1 MRCLTRLGLSRSRFD
16 RPLAVA
22 LALPGCPMPLHGGRG
37 GPSRH
42 LAARQVYG
50 GPARRPGR
58 KEGGGRLAALTPCRQ
73 FALWAPTM
81 AGDWCCWA
89 LAIVLENASRIW
101 FWAWRWRPHHV
112 VMPSCLPAGRRDG
125 RGAAGAELCHKRQAG
140 PWRTFQPQVCHM
152 PATIQRL
159 TSISN
164 LCCPVRGR
172 LAARQ
177 HCSLEVVL
185 PAAWTPGRALRER
198 LDGIHA
204 VRDSGRRPI
213 HQACRDGSVGRA
225 LRSQCQGHGFIP
237 RFHSTD
243 LCYAR
248 VVWDHKVGLVIGVR
262 SSDAQK
268 RLPAQGRRCRPS
280 QRRWPKMP

>member
-1 MRCLTRLGLSRSRFD
+1 MVLGM
-16 RPLAVA
+16 A
-22 LALPGCPMPLHGGRG
+22 LATPPR
-37 GPSRH
+37 RH
-42 LAARQVYG
+42 A
-50 GPARRPGR
+50 
-58 KEGGGRLAALTPCRQ
+58 
-73 FALWAPTM
+73 
-81 AGDWCCWA
+81 
-89 LAIVLENASRIW
+89 
-101 FWAWRWRPHHV
+101 V
-112 VMPSCLPAGRRDG
+112 VPAGRS
-125 RGAAGAELCHKRQAG
+125 ALMVVEPLGAELCHKRQAG

-213 HQACRDGSVGRA
+213 HQACRDGSVGKA

-243 LCYAR
+243 LAVRAC
-248 VVWDHKVGLVIGVR
+248 GLG
-262 SSDAQK
+262 
-268 RLPAQGRRCRPS
+268 PQGRPGDRRSEFRRPEEIAGTGQAMPAIPAALAENAMS
-280 QRRWPKMP
+280 RISVPVMAAWPSVRRWDRTLMSVAVAQTCKPHTRPKRQDVLIRACKIQ